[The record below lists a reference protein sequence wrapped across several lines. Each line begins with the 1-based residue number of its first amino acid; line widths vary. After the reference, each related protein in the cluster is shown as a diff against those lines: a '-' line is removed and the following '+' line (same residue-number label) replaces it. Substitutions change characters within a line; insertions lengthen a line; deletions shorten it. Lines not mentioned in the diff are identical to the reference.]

1 MLPNFVTQR
10 SIYEARERPA
20 KTYSW
25 PVFILSNILVELP
38 WNALMAVFI
47 FLAWYYPSGLYR
59 NAQFTNTVTERSVTM
74 FLLMLAYMM
83 FTSTFGHMVQA
94 GVELAD
100 MGGNYA
106 NLLFMLSLIFCG

>member
-10 SIYEARERPA
+10 SLYEARERPA

-25 PVFILSNILVELP
+25 KVFMLANILVEIP
-38 WNALMAVFI
+38 WNTLMAASMYV
-47 FLAWYYPSGLYR
+47 AWYYPSGLYT
-59 NAQFTNTVTERSVTM
+59 NAAFTHAESERGATM
-74 FLLMLAYMM
+74 FLLMWVYMV

-94 GVELAD
+94 GVDTAD

>member
-1 MLPNFVTQR
+1 M
-10 SIYEARERPA
+10 
-20 KTYSW
+20 
-25 PVFILSNILVELP
+25 LSNILVELP

-59 NAQFTNTVTERSVTM
+59 NDHMPNNMNERSITM
-74 FLLMLAYMM
+74 FLLILAYMM

-94 GVELAD
+94 GVELAE